1 MAEPSDFT
9 PNQEEVM
16 EENVQ
21 PEEENRR
28 EEMTEGMPT
37 EAPERPTV
45 PEERNN
51 KGKGRVTEEEIDDF
65 VSEEAH
71 SNMRKYYANK
81 GFVAERRFKT
91 PITPFKEMIEKRGW
105 GTLCVHRKAGYAAV
119 VREFYSNLVGRKD
132 NTVYVRGVWVPYG
145 AQAINQ
151 VYGMAGHKHGSKFK
165 KLLENPDLKKITEKL
180 TDGKAQ
186 WRQEKGGPKA
196 LNKGSLTE
204 EAKVWFYFLASVL
217 VPTRHLSTV
226 REQEAIMLYAILK
239 GYKINIGTIIEN
251 SIMRYHEG
259 NKRGVIPHP
268 ATVTILCLKA
278 GVRGDWGTEEEV
290 PLASPLLLTGVTKG
304 PRNQK
309 KKGVLIKT
317 GEEAPTA
324 GQEKENSENPM
335 GANTFTRADNEEQE
349 EGSPMDFSF
358 PLASSP
364 PMQGRTFREQGE
376 SSRGT
381 QGNNEIIEMLLSMQ
395 RKMEQRE
402 QRWNFQQ
409 QFRDNTYEVELK
421 RRDQQMEEELHRRE
435 ERFETE
441 LKRKEQKFEKEL
453 QRRENRFEVEFKRRE
468 QEWEEKLKKKE
479 EQMKGVLKQQGE
491 DFKKE
496 LEERDRKLMQELKLI
511 HEAFYNNQ
519 FRRDSQLLTIM
530 KEKEEKH
537 ATKWDDQI
545 KGSQTLYKALQ
556 RDFEKKLD
564 DKDKNQRETE
574 AYRQVEWLENLDL
587 INNNLSKFLEVMTEM
602 EHTMNGLGKRQ
613 DQLNEKVDLSNQI
626 FIEEQAEKESK
637 KRKERM
643 EMKFPPFP
651 AHLDT
656 LDLDP
661 PNVYSSKQKRRKK

>member
-1 MAEPSDFT
+1 
-9 PNQEEVM
+9 
-16 EENVQ
+16 
-21 PEEENRR
+21 
-28 EEMTEGMPT
+28 
-37 EAPERPTV
+37 
-45 PEERNN
+45 
-51 KGKGRVTEEEIDDF
+51 
-65 VSEEAH
+65 
-71 SNMRKYYANK
+71 
-81 GFVAERRFKT
+81 
-91 PITPFKEMIEKRGW
+91 
-105 GTLCVHRKAGYAAV
+105 
-119 VREFYSNLVGRKD
+119 
-132 NTVYVRGVWVPYG
+132 
-145 AQAINQ
+145 
-151 VYGMAGHKHGSKFK
+151 
-165 KLLENPDLKKITEKL
+165 
-180 TDGKAQ
+180 
-186 WRQEKGGPKA
+186 
-196 LNKGSLTE
+196 
-204 EAKVWFYFLASVL
+204 
-217 VPTRHLSTV
+217 
-226 REQEAIMLYAILK
+226 MLYAILK

-278 GVRGDWGTEEEV
+278 GVRGDWEAEEEV
-290 PLASPLLLTGVTKG
+290 PLTSPLLLTGVSKG

-317 GEEAPTA
+317 GEEVPTAREEGVNTEAPPDVNNFPFADTA
-324 GQEKENSENPM
+324 GQED
-335 GANTFTRADNEEQE
+335 R
-349 EGSPMDFSF
+349 SPVDFSS

-381 QGNNEIIEMLLSMQ
+381 QENQTIMEMLLSMQ
-395 RKMEQRE
+395 NKMEARE
-402 QRWNFQQ
+402 KEWRLQQ
-409 QFRDNTYEVELK
+409 EFREEVYKKELK
-421 RRDQQMEEELHRRE
+421 RRDQEWEEELQRRE
-435 ERFETE
+435 ERFES
-441 LKRKEQKFEKEL
+441 EL
-453 QRRENRFEVEFKRRE
+453 QRREQEREAEQKKR
-468 QEWEEKLKKKE
+468 E
-479 EQMKGVLKQQGE
+479 EQMKGILKQQGE

-496 LEERDRKLMQELKLI
+496 MEERDRKLLQKLKLI

-519 FRRDSQLLTIM
+519 FERDSQLLTIM

-545 KGSQTLYKALQ
+545 KGSQILYKSIQ

-564 DKDKNQRETE
+564 DRDKNQRDTE

-602 EHTMNGLGKRQ
+602 ENTMNGLGKRQ

-661 PNVYSSKQKRRKK
+661 PNVYSSKQKRKNK

>member
-1 MAEPSDFT
+1 M
-9 PNQEEVM
+9 
-16 EENVQ
+16 Q
-21 PEEENRR
+21 P
-28 EEMTEGMPT
+28 TEGNQQGEQNEGVPAEAT
-37 EAPERPTV
+37 EGPTV
-45 PEERNN
+45 PEERTK
-51 KGKGRVTEEEIDDF
+51 KGKKRVMEEEIEDF
-65 VSEEAH
+65 VSEEAY
-71 SNMRKYYANK
+71 SNWRKNYAGR
-81 GFVAERRFKT
+81 GFVAERRFKD

-105 GTLCVHRKAGYAAV
+105 ETLCAHRRAGYAAV
-119 VREFYSNLVGRKD
+119 VREFYSNLVGRKE

-165 KLLENPDLKKITEKL
+165 RLLENPDLKKIAEKL

-186 WRQEKGGPKA
+186 LRQEKGGPKT
-196 LNKGSLTE
+196 LNRGCLTE
-204 EAKVWFYFLASVL
+204 EAKVWFYFIASVL
-217 VPTRHLSTV
+217 VPTKHLSTV
-226 REQEAIMLYAILK
+226 REQEAVMLYAILK

-259 NKRGVIPHP
+259 NKRGLIPHP

-278 GVRGDWGTEEEV
+278 GVKGDWGTEEEV
-290 PLASPLLLTGVTKG
+290 PLASPLLLTEVTKG

-317 GEEAPTA
+317 GGETPTA

-335 GANTFTRADNEEQE
+335 GANTFTRADNEEQD
-349 EGSPMDFSF
+349 EGSPTDFSF

-376 SSRGT
+376 SSKGT

-395 RKMEQRE
+395 RKMEERE
-402 QRWNFQQ
+402 HRWNVQQ

-421 RRDQQMEEELHRRE
+421 RRDQQLEDELQRRE
-435 ERFETE
+435 EKFETE
-441 LKRKEQKFEKEL
+441 LRRKEQKFEKEL
-453 QRRENRFEVEFKRRE
+453 QRRENRFEAESKRRE

-491 DFKKE
+491 DFKKD
-496 LEERDRKLMQELKLI
+496 LEERDGKLFQKLKLI
-511 HEAFYNNQ
+511 HDAFYNNQ

-537 ATKWDDQI
+537 ETQWDEQI
-545 KGSQTLYKALQ
+545 KGSRSLYKSIQ

-564 DKDKNQRETE
+564 DRDKDQRETE

-587 INNNLSKFLEVMTEM
+587 INNNLSKFL
-602 EHTMNGLGKRQ
+602 K
-613 DQLNEKVDLSNQI
+613 
-626 FIEEQAEKESK
+626 
-637 KRKERM
+637 
-643 EMKFPPFP
+643 
-651 AHLDT
+651 
-656 LDLDP
+656 
-661 PNVYSSKQKRRKK
+661 

>member
-1 MAEPSDFT
+1 
-9 PNQEEVM
+9 M

-21 PEEENRR
+21 PEEENRQ
-28 EEMTEGMPT
+28 EETTEGMPA

-45 PEERNN
+45 PEERTN
-51 KGKGRVTEEEIDDF
+51 KGKGKVTEEEVDDF

-71 SNMRKYYANK
+71 SNMRKHYANK

-105 GTLCVHRKAGYAAV
+105 GTLCAHRRAGYAAV

-145 AQAINQ
+145 AKAINQ

-165 KLLENPDLKKITEKL
+165 KLLENPDFKKIAEKL

-196 LNKGSLTE
+196 LNRGSLTE
-204 EAKVWFYFLASVL
+204 KAKVWFYFLASFL

-226 REQEAIMLYAILK
+226 RKQEAIMLYSILK
-239 GYKINIGTIIEN
+239 GYKINIGTIIKN

-268 ATVTILCLKA
+268 ATITILCLKA
-278 GVRGDWGTEEEV
+278 GVKGDWGTEEEV

-324 GQEKENSENPM
+324 GQEKENSENLM
-335 GANTFTRADNEEQE
+335 GANTFTRADNEEQD

-381 QGNNEIIEMLLSMQ
+381 QGNNAIIEMLLSMQ
-395 RKMEQRE
+395 RKMEERE
-402 QRWNFQQ
+402 QRWNVQQ

-421 RRDQQMEEELHRRE
+421 RRDQQWEEELQRRE
-435 ERFETE
+435 EKFETE

-453 QRRENRFEVEFKRRE
+453 QRRENRFESESKRRE
-468 QEWEEKLKKKE
+468 QEWEDKLKRKE
-479 EQMKGVLKQQGE
+479 EQMKEVLKQQGE

-496 LEERDRKLMQELKLI
+496 NERKRSRSS
-511 HEAFYNNQ
+511 A
-519 FRRDSQLLTIM
+519 
-530 KEKEEKH
+530 
-537 ATKWDDQI
+537 
-545 KGSQTLYKALQ
+545 
-556 RDFEKKLD
+556 
-564 DKDKNQRETE
+564 ET
-574 AYRQVEWLENLDL
+574 
-587 INNNLSKFLEVMTEM
+587 
-602 EHTMNGLGKRQ
+602 
-613 DQLNEKVDLSNQI
+613 
-626 FIEEQAEKESK
+626 QAES
-637 KRKERM
+637 
-643 EMKFPPFP
+643 
-651 AHLDT
+651 
-656 LDLDP
+656 
-661 PNVYSSKQKRRKK
+661 